1 MNDLLSLI
9 AARID
14 DDSIGLSSKA
24 HSIVGRVAREA
35 ACDSRE
41 QVAAIEAHVADG
53 GADAFRFDRKGFA
66 TLRHHRHTFH
76 CGRFTTPTL
85 AELAKAAWRPRRIR
99 LVVLGGTSPLLDI
112 GSLQAWSAKG
122 TLFQV
127 ASQFNALESPGP
139 YVPPIAD
146 YYFDPTQGPRA
157 SISAFPGT
165 LLRQYAAPGPR
176 GSRYSQQTDGLQI
189 DLLRDAIG
197 AGRVTEGYLL
207 GEAVRPRGASASEA
221 DAVAER
227 LESRFRKIR
236 IGLHESV
243 EVRFGHDWHGR
254 VPARRPR
261 IDQVFTSTIAGGQYG
276 AEALLG
282 RHRFERVAETL
293 LRAAYLGTLRSA
305 IALDRD
311 RVVLTLIGGGVFGN
325 PLPLIWRSILWAA
338 SECERGNEKRSGMAV
353 PERDLEVHVNARDA
367 IGTLRDIR
375 WSRDLATW
383 KDRVTWVEFAKR
395 GRVRIDVAE
404 EHGRSLLKRLLPSTS
419 KGASKRRGDGTASPR
434 AARGITTPEDHLRSR
449 VPPWIR
455 KASAAAR
462 RDRSGSWRERRARE
476 LLFIMRARRKHSPGG
491 GDVTVSWSGDFAP
504 VDRMLQRH
512 YPEQHAP
519 YSYEGNGYVTL
530 KFEHERLA
538 DQALPLLRKRL
549 LRLEKQGLVQN
560 PTADKPAPLPF

>member
-9 AARID
+9 AARIE
-14 DDSIGLSSKA
+14 DDSIDLSSKA
-24 HSIVGRVAREA
+24 DSIVGRVARET

-41 QVAAIEAHVADG
+41 QVAAIEAHVAAS
-53 GADAFRFDRKGFA
+53 GADVFRFDRHGFA
-66 TLRHHRHTFH
+66 TLRHQRHAFH

-85 AELAKAAWRPRRIR
+85 AELAKAAWRPRRLR
-99 LVVLGGTSPLLDI
+99 LVVLGGASPLLDI

-139 YVPPIAD
+139 YLPPIAD

-176 GSRYSQQTDGLQI
+176 GHRFAQQTGGKQI

-197 AGRVTEGYLL
+197 AGQVEEGYLL
-207 GEAVRPRGASASEA
+207 GEAIRPRGGSAA
-221 DAVAER
+221 DADGVVER

-243 EVRFGHDWHGR
+243 EVRFGHDWHGA
-254 VPARRPR
+254 VPTRRPR

-282 RHRFERVAETL
+282 RRRFERVAETL

-338 SECERGNEKRSGMAV
+338 SECERENETRSGMAL

-367 IGTLRDIR
+367 FETFRGIR
-375 WSRDLATW
+375 LSSDLATW
-383 KDRVTWVEFAKR
+383 KDRVTWVEFATR
-395 GRVRIDVAE
+395 GRVRIDVAAA
-404 EHGRSLLKRLLPSTS
+404 HDRSLLKGLLPSTS
-419 KGASKRRGDGTASPR
+419 RGASKRRGGGTTSPR
-434 AARGITTPEDHLRSR
+434 AAWGMTTPEDHLRSR

-455 KASAAAR
+455 EAGAATR
-462 RDRSGSWRERRARE
+462 RDRSGSTRERLARHRARIE
-476 LLFIMRARRKHSPGG
+476 RARPPRA
-491 GDVTVSWSGDFAP
+491 GDVHVSWSGQFEA
-504 VDRMLQRH
+504 VDLLLQRH
-512 YPEQHAP
+512 YPKQYARDP
-519 YSYEGNGYVTL
+519 DRR
-530 KFEHERLA
+530 ERTVRLVYRDTA
-538 DQALPLLRKRL
+538 SARQALPALRTRL
-549 LRLEKQGLVQN
+549 LGLEKDGLIQE
-560 PTADKPAPLPF
+560 PTAELFKSSPPPF